1 MNRLIHYPAL
11 PVQVSEDRGH
21 VGFVLPDCSHEQ
33 VLPCFS
39 QLRSALSV
47 LVVSMSLEL
56 MVSTALVLIV
66 STSLGAIL

>member
-1 MNRLIHYPAL
+1 MALSIIWDYLNRLIHSPAL

-21 VGFVLPDCSHEQ
+21 VGIGLPDCSQEQ

-47 LVVSMSLEL
+47 LIVSMS
-56 MVSTALVLIV
+56 
-66 STSLGAIL
+66 